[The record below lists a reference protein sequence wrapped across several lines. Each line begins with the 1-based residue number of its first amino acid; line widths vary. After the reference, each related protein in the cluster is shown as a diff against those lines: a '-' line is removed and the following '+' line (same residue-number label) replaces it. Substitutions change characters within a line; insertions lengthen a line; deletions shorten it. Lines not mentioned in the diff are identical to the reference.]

1 MPESPLYDIKTL
13 LMQVG
18 EGNEPAFR
26 AVFDFFR
33 ERFYTASLR
42 MTQSADIAEEIVQEV
57 FVTLWIKRTQVA
69 KAINPENYL
78 LTVLHNCIYAHFR
91 KLALEKALKK

>member
-1 MPESPLYDIKTL
+1 MPEYPIYDIKSL
-13 LMQVG
+13 LIQVG

-42 MTQSADIAEEIVQEV
+42 MTHSADIAEEIVQEV
-57 FVTLWIKRTQVA
+57 YIHYVMIHTF
-69 KAINPENYL
+69 E
-78 LTVLHNCIYAHFR
+78 
-91 KLALEKALKK
+91 